1 MDINAVA
8 EVLHGER
15 RRLVH
20 QLAELGA
27 DETGEL
33 TGAVEFGDGFADAA
47 ATTAERTEILGI
59 ADNAKVMLDDV
70 DAALARV
77 ENGTYGT
84 CEECGKEIGAARM
97 EFRPTSK
104 FCFDCKSKR

>member
-1 MDINAVA
+1 MDIDAVA
-8 EVLHGER
+8 EVLRDER

-20 QLAELGA
+20 QLSELGA
-27 DETGEL
+27 DESGEL

-59 ADNAKVMLDDV
+59 VEHAKVMLDDV
-70 DAALARV
+70 DAALARI
-77 ENGTYGT
+77 ERGTYGS
-84 CEECGKEIGAARM
+84 CDDCGKEIGAARM

-104 FCFDCKSKR
+104 YCFDCKTKR